1 MDNFAAA
8 AALRSGAQA
17 DASMSDAVPAA
28 ASDGDAPMSEAA
40 PAPAPAAACASDV
53 ERIAAALGYEM
64 CSDSDEDEA
73 LSLVGADAAAHA
85 EWVDEDERFDGVPRT
100 EHELLAPPP
109 APALSELSVGAA
121 GELRFVGVVESF
133 MVSELTLIVRGAS
146 DAAAVVEDSAF
157 CLEGRAVIGAVAEVF
172 GPVREPFYVVRL
184 RDAADAAA
192 VAAHEPVGK
201 RVFVPGDRVAF
212 VRPEE
217 LSSKGCDASNVYDE
231 ELDDHQQEFSDDEA
245 QANTKALAK
254 KRARDARGAASG
266 PEPSPPP
273 PAGDAAVYEGPP
285 LPP

>member
-1 MDNFAAA
+1 MDAANAAA
-8 AALRSGAQA
+8 AASLR
-17 DASMSDAVPAA
+17 AA
-28 ASDGDAPMSEAA
+28 ASAGAGADAAA
-40 PAPAPAAACASDV
+40 PPAASDV
-53 ERIAAALGYEM
+53 ERIAASLGFDV
-64 CSDSDEDEA
+64 CSDSDDDDE
-73 LSLVGADAAAHA
+73 LMSLVPADAAAHA

-266 PEPSPPP
+266 LEPSPPSP